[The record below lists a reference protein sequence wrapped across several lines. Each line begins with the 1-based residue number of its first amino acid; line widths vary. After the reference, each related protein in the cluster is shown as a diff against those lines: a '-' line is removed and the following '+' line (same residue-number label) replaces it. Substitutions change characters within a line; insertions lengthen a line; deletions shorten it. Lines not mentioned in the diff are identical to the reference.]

1 MGRTTKMTGDVEI
14 KLMQAIKLGATHSM
28 ACAYAG
34 ISLTTFYAWKSKN
47 TQFSDA
53 VKEAEA
59 TGAITWLA
67 KIEKAASD
75 GSWQAAAWKLER
87 RYPNDYGR
95 RDGSKTDQ
103 EPHEAAQNAE
113 QVRSDVL
120 ARISRL
126 MGPENGSG
134 KDQA

>member
-1 MGRTTKMTGDVEI
+1 MGRNSKMTGDVEI
-14 KLMQAIKLGATHSM
+14 KLMQALKLGATHSM

-103 EPHEAAQNAE
+103 ETQEAAQNAE

-126 MGPENGSG
+126 MGPESGSG